1 MGSNQTNTGPK
12 PAAPAPQDELV
23 VALPPEILAM
33 MAASEAAMADTD
45 ETGEP
50 EPADLA
56 PPETAEPSA
65 ESAENAANESE
76 ADEIEAVESE
86 NKIVSLEPATL
97 ELGEAEALEDEPNAA
112 AEIEP
117 LAMADMAEDSGSDDE
132 TADETLAASAASAE
146 NAEPETGDEPE
157 AGDEP
162 ATAGDALPDFVLA
175 MMAEASA
182 PVEGEVVCALPAV
195 LDITA
200 ASGLH
205 GTLLAHRG
213 APLALDASAVKRLG
227 GQCLQL
233 LISAGRT
240 WGADGVP
247 IRLSDSSEAF
257 QRDLALMGLS
267 CDELFEREAA

>member
-1 MGSNQTNTGPK
+1 
-12 PAAPAPQDELV
+12 
-23 VALPPEILAM
+23 
-33 MAASEAAMADTD
+33 
-45 ETGEP
+45 
-50 EPADLA
+50 
-56 PPETAEPSA
+56 
-65 ESAENAANESE
+65 
-76 ADEIEAVESE
+76 
-86 NKIVSLEPATL
+86 
-97 ELGEAEALEDEPNAA
+97 
-112 AEIEP
+112 
-117 LAMADMAEDSGSDDE
+117 
-132 TADETLAASAASAE
+132 
-146 NAEPETGDEPE
+146 
-157 AGDEP
+157 
-162 ATAGDALPDFVLA
+162 
-175 MMAEASA
+175 MAEANA

-257 QRDLALMGLS
+257 QRDLAFMGLS